1 MGLLNEQLREL
12 EGHLPAIEHVSGWG
26 NYLST
31 VPAVVDVAPVITS
44 QCIFSAIRTSIIV
57 PYMEASMEASAVQ
70 SINDSVLH

>member
-31 VPAVVDVAPVITS
+31 VPAAVDVAPVITS

-57 PYMEASMEASAVQ
+57 PYMEASAVQ